1 MSMRVGERRGER
13 EREREEQDG
22 GLTSLDS
29 GGCIATGMIAA

>member
-1 MSMRVGERRGER
+1 MRVGERRG